1 MKRILLASA
10 LLAWAEPAAHAEPD
24 WWTLDVDYYCARA
37 AVLTPHTATPSEQER
52 LWRATGQFIETKTD
66 PKSATVSVVRTDH
79 RVAMFFVS
87 EESCKGTAFFLR
99 LIANP
104 KDPK

>member
-1 MKRILLASA
+1 MKRLALA
-10 LLAWAEPAAHAEPD
+10 LALALAGPAAHADPD

-37 AVLTPHTATPSEQER
+37 AVLAPLTATPSAQEW
-52 LWRATGQFIETKTD
+52 LWRATGQFKETKTD
-66 PKSATVSVVRTDH
+66 PKSATVNVVRTDH

-87 EESCKGTAFFLR
+87 EKSCKTTAFFLR

-104 KDPK
+104 KEPK